1 MKFSSFAIFF
11 LILLSQFLEK
21 MTANFSKTLSS
32 MTGFARIDGQTGDSR
47 WVWEAKS
54 VNGKGLDIR
63 LRLPPGF
70 DSLDQSI
77 RALAAKKIT
86 RGSLTLSLT
95 IEREGVSAG
104 YQINKALL
112 EELIDLSRTLET
124 EGKVETPRL
133 DALLAVRGVVEAKD
147 DALSPEDQKIITAA
161 LLEAATCLF
170 DQLVTNRRLEGA
182 RLGEILVRL
191 LQDLQKWRDAAEQ
204 EALQQPAML
213 KERLHAALKELL
225 GASPSLSEERLAQEL
240 ALLATKADVREEL
253 DRLKAHIQAAYA
265 LLQEDGAIGRRLDFL
280 CQELGREANTLCAKA
295 QALNLT
301 RIGLELKAGIEQ
313 FREQVQNLE

>member
-1 MKFSSFAIFF
+1 
-11 LILLSQFLEK
+11 
-21 MTANFSKTLSS
+21 MTTNFSKTLSS
-32 MTGFARIDGQTGDSR
+32 MTGFARIDGQTGGGR

-77 RALAAKKIT
+77 RALAAKKMT

-95 IEREGVSAG
+95 LELEGASTG
-104 YQINKALL
+104 YRINKTLL
-112 EELIDLSRTLET
+112 EELISLGQTLEI

-133 DALLAVRGVVEAKD
+133 DALLAVRGVVETKD
-147 DALSPEDQKIITAA
+147 DALSPEDQKIMTTT
-161 LLEAATCLF
+161 LLEEANRLF
-170 DQLVTNRRLEGA
+170 DQLVMNRRFEGA
-182 RLGEILVRL
+182 RLGEVLARL
-191 LQDLQKWRDAAEQ
+191 LQDLEKWCDAAEQ
-204 EALQQPAML
+204 EALQQPAAL
-213 KERLHAALKELL
+213 KERLNAALKELL

-253 DRLKAHIQAAYA
+253 DRLKAHIQAAYT
-265 LLQEDGAIGRRLDFL
+265 LLHENGAIGRRLDFL

>member
-1 MKFSSFAIFF
+1 MA
-11 LILLSQFLEK
+11 
-21 MTANFSKTLSS
+21 TDFSKTLSS
-32 MTGFARIDGQTGDSR
+32 MTGFARIDGQTADCR

-77 RALAAKKIT
+77 RSLAAKKIT

-95 IEREGVSAG
+95 VEREGVSTG
-104 YQINKALL
+104 YRINKSLL
-112 EELIDLSRTLET
+112 EELISLGRTLKT

-147 DALSPEDQKIITAA
+147 DALSPEDQKIMITAVF
-161 LLEAATCLF
+161 EAADHLF
-170 DQLVTNRRLEGA
+170 AQLVMNRRLEGA
-182 RLGEILVRL
+182 RLGEILTRL

-204 EALQQPAML
+204 EALQQPLAL
-213 KERLHAALKELL
+213 KERLEVALKELL

-265 LLQEDGAIGRRLDFL
+265 LLQENGAIGRRLDFL

-295 QALNLT
+295 QVLNLT

>member
-1 MKFSSFAIFF
+1 
-11 LILLSQFLEK
+11 

>member
-1 MKFSSFAIFF
+1 
-11 LILLSQFLEK
+11 
-21 MTANFSKTLSS
+21 MTTDFSKTLSS
-32 MTGFARIDGQTGDSR
+32 MTGFARIDGQTADCR

-70 DSLDQSI
+70 DSLDLSI
-77 RALAAKKIT
+77 RSLAAKKVT

-95 IEREGVSAG
+95 VEREGVSTG
-104 YQINKALL
+104 YRINKLLL
-112 EELIDLSRTLET
+112 EELMSLGRTLET
-124 EGKVETPRL
+124 EGKIETPRL

-147 DALSPEDQKIITAA
+147 DALSPEDQKIIITAV
-161 LLEAATCLF
+161 LEAADHLF
-170 DQLVTNRRLEGA
+170 AQLVMNRRLEGA
-182 RLGEILVRL
+182 RLGEILTRL
-191 LQDLQKWRDAAEQ
+191 LQDLQKWCEAAEQ
-204 EALQQPAML
+204 EALLQPLAL
-213 KERLHAALKELL
+213 KERLDVALKELL
-225 GASPSLSEERLAQEL
+225 GATPSLSEERLAQEL

-265 LLQEDGAIGRRLDFL
+265 LLRGNGAIGRRLDFL